1 MDAYDQLAEFILA
14 IKADKDLKKS
24 FLKILQS
31 EYSSS
36 ENRVEKLRHEIA
48 SLNPPESVLTLLKLL
63 QNDKI
68 AFVVYQELKK

>member
-31 EYSSS
+31 ECSSS
-36 ENRVEKLRHEIA
+36 ENRVEKLRHEIE